1 MLFVAD
7 RQLVIDNL
15 TTGLD
20 GKRAVLEQAGD
31 ERHGFRIGHS
41 AFGERHCERR
51 GPIERHLHVAQ
62 LVEGL

>member
-1 MLFVAD
+1 MTD
-7 RQLVIDNL
+7 RQFIIHNL

-31 ERHGFRIGHS
+31 ECAGLRIGYT

-51 GPIERHLHVAQ
+51 GSIERHLHVAQ